1 MIQYYNSSVLS
12 NHFKHSLLRLTI
24 YRKNID
30 LAVKRD
36 IQFVFVFVEE
46 IIYSLLVF
54 QRFMRNDRDRS
65 MYPRYET
72 GCEKIG
78 EKCTATTKRHGIP
91 LFRTKAKPLD
101 GCTHRNRANSTTLF
115 ARAAQF
121 LGHGTL
127 WWNKGAANGPTAPL
141 FVVRPVNNDPAPPP
155 TAIHRC
161 HASNI
166 PVFLHARYRS
176 NW

>member
-30 LAVKRD
+30 LFNLAVKRD

-127 WWNKGAANGPTAPL
+127 
-141 FVVRPVNNDPAPPP
+141 
-155 TAIHRC
+155 
-161 HASNI
+161 
-166 PVFLHARYRS
+166 
-176 NW
+176 